1 MNQMSETTKF
11 TEDILAT
18 ANAKSQT
25 IITKAEDDRQRLL
38 EEARKNINRE
48 AAEITRNAEADAEG
62 ARRRAISEVRHRVKL
77 REELEK
83 DKILTEVLDETK
95 KKVHEIVKDKNKYSS
110 YLVRLVIDSIPQLGM
125 QSVRVHLNVEDLKNI
140 DITALVREVTSTVKT
155 PTKVEVAKDPITTS
169 GGVVV
174 SSPDDK
180 IRIVN
185 TFEQRFE
192 ALEPKLLIEA
202 GRLLFGEHT

>member
-25 IITKAEDDRQRLL
+25 IITKAENERQQLL
-38 EEARKNINRE
+38 DEARKNINRE

-62 ARRRAISEVRHRVKL
+62 VKRREISEVRHRVKL

-83 DKILTEVLDETK
+83 DKVLTDVLDETK
-95 KKVHEIVKDKNKYSS
+95 KKVHEIVNDKNKYSA
-110 YLVRLVIDSIPQLGM
+110 YLVRLVTDSIRQLGM
-125 QSVRVHLNVEDLKNI
+125 QSVRVHLNAEDLKNI
-140 DITALVREVTSTVKT
+140 DITALVREVTSAVKT
-155 PTKVEVAKDPITTS
+155 PTKIEVAKDPFTTS

-202 GRLLFGEHT
+202 GRLLFGDHT

>member
-1 MNQMSETTKF
+1 MSETAKF

-18 ANAKSQT
+18 ANAKSQA

-38 EEARKNINRE
+38 EEARKNIDRE
-48 AAEITRNAEADAEG
+48 AAEITRNARADAEG
-62 ARRRAISEVRHRVKL
+62 ARRREISEVRHRVKL

-83 DKILTEVLDETK
+83 EKILTDVLDETR

-110 YLVRLVIDSIPQLGM
+110 YLAKLVTDSIHQLGM
-125 QSVRVHLNVEDLKNI
+125 QSVRVHLNAEDLKNI
-140 DITALVREVTSTVKT
+140 DTTALVREVTTKT
-155 PTKVEVAKDPITTS
+155 PTKVEIAKDPITTS
-169 GGVVV
+169 GGVIV

-202 GRLLFGEHT
+202 GRLLFGEHA

>member
-1 MNQMSETTKF
+1 MNQISETTKF

-25 IITKAEDDRQRLL
+25 IITKAENERQQLL
-38 EEARKNINRE
+38 DEARKNINRE

-62 ARRRAISEVRHRVKL
+62 VKRREISEVRHRVKL

-83 DKILTEVLDETK
+83 DKVLTDVLNETK
-95 KKVHEIVKDKNKYSS
+95 KKVHEIVNDKNKYSS
-110 YLVRLVIDSIPQLGM
+110 YLVRLVSDSIRQLGM
-125 QSVRVHLNVEDLKNI
+125 QSVRVHLNAEDLKNI
-140 DITALVREVTSTVKT
+140 DITALVREVTSAVKT
-155 PTKVEVAKDPITTS
+155 PTKIEVAKDPVTTS

-174 SSPDDK
+174 SSSDDK

-202 GRLLFGEHT
+202 GRLLFRDYS

>member
-25 IITKAEDDRQRLL
+25 IITKAENERQQLL
-38 EEARKNINRE
+38 DEARKNINRE
-48 AAEITRNAEADAEG
+48 TAEITRNAEADAEG
-62 ARRRAISEVRHRVKL
+62 VKRREISEVRHRVKL

-83 DKILTEVLDETK
+83 DKVLTDVLNETK
-95 KKVHEIVKDKNKYSS
+95 KKVHEIVNDKNKYSA
-110 YLVRLVIDSIPQLGM
+110 YLVRLVTDSIRQLGM
-125 QSVRVHLNVEDLKNI
+125 QSVRVHLNAEDLKNI
-140 DITALVREVTSTVKT
+140 DITALVREVTSAVKT
-155 PTKVEVAKDPITTS
+155 PTKIEVARDLVTTS

>member
-25 IITKAEDDRQRLL
+25 IITKAENERQQLL
-38 EEARKNINRE
+38 DEARKNINRE

-62 ARRRAISEVRHRVKL
+62 VKRREISEVRHRVKL

-83 DKILTEVLDETK
+83 DKILTDVLDETK
-95 KKVHEIVKDKNKYSS
+95 KVVHEIVNDKNKYSA
-110 YLVRLVIDSIPQLGM
+110 YLVRLVTDSIRQLGM
-125 QSVRVHLNVEDLKNI
+125 QNVRVHLNAEDLKNI
-140 DITALVREVTSTVKT
+140 DITALVREVTSAVKT
-155 PTKVEVAKDPITTS
+155 PTKIEVAKDPVTTS

>member
-1 MNQMSETTKF
+1 MSETRKF

-25 IITKAEDDRQRLL
+25 IITKAENERQQLL
-38 EEARKNINRE
+38 DEARKNINRE
-48 AAEITRNAEADAEG
+48 TAEITRNAEADAEG
-62 ARRRAISEVRHRVKL
+62 VKRREISEVRHRVKL

-83 DKILTEVLDETK
+83 DKVLTDVLNETK
-95 KKVHEIVKDKNKYSS
+95 KKVHEIVNDKNKYSA
-110 YLVRLVIDSIPQLGM
+110 YLVRLVTDSIRQLGM
-125 QSVRVHLNVEDLKNI
+125 QSVRVHLNAEDLKNI
-140 DITALVREVTSTVKT
+140 DITALVREVTSAVKT
-155 PTKVEVAKDPITTS
+155 PTKIEVARDLVTTS

>member
-25 IITKAEDDRQRLL
+25 IITKAENERQQLL
-38 EEARKNINRE
+38 DEARKNINRE

-62 ARRRAISEVRHRVKL
+62 VKRREISEVRHRVKL

-83 DKILTEVLDETK
+83 DKVLTDVLNETK
-95 KKVHEIVKDKNKYSS
+95 KKVHEIVNDKNKYSA
-110 YLVRLVIDSIPQLGM
+110 YLVRLVTDSIRQLGM
-125 QSVRVHLNVEDLKNI
+125 QSVRVHLNAEDLKNI
-140 DITALVREVTSTVKT
+140 DITALVREVTSAVKT
-155 PTKVEVAKDPITTS
+155 PTKIEVARDLVTTS